1 MGPNQFR
8 QLTSIFL
15 ASAVPA
21 HRLADDPLQ
30 DARIPPTIVAGVL
43 DIAEQRGTNTEPWLA
58 GTGLTRGQIDL
69 PGTRLS
75 FRQATTILRRAL
87 RALPA
92 GPVGMRVGTRDVLLS
107 WGLVG
112 FAVRSSSSGAEAMAV
127 GVRLHQAA
135 GSLVNYEIE
144 YSTDEFEI
152 RLLER
157 SPDAEL
163 LPFLS
168 EEACASIVALLRAA
182 FGSQL
187 RPKRMEFAYPAPTYA
202 DVYRRYFQCP
212 IQFGAQHVRM
222 WFDTELL
229 DRPIPT
235 ANPAQF
241 AIAVEAARQLADAEG
256 HGPDT
261 VAAVVGV
268 LRENLRHPVTMAQTA
283 DRLAISERT
292 LHRRLTE
299 AGLKFGEIRDRVR
312 MQRATVLLRESNI
325 PVATVATE
333 VGFSDSRQF
342 RRAYQRWT
350 GKSPSTERASARR

>member
-1 MGPNQFR
+1 MMNEP
-8 QLTSIFL
+8 T
-15 ASAVPA
+15 

-30 DARIPPTIVAGVL
+30 DARIPPNIVAGVL
-43 DIAEQRGTNTEPWLA
+43 DIVEQRGTNTEPLLV

-87 RALPA
+87 HTLPA
-92 GPVGMRVGTRDVLLS
+92 GPVGMRMGGRDVLLS

-112 FAVRSSSSGAEAMAV
+112 FAIRSSRSGAEAIAI
-127 GVRLHQAA
+127 GTSLHQAA
-135 GSLVNYEIE
+135 GSLLNCEINYG
-144 YSTDEFEI
+144 TDEFEL

-168 EEACASIVALLRAA
+168 EEACASIVALVRAA
-182 FGSQL
+182 FGGQIT
-187 RPKRMEFAYPAPTYA
+187 PKRIEFSYPAPAYA
-202 DVYRRYFQCP
+202 DVYRRFFQCP
-212 IQFGAQHVRM
+212 IQFGAQHVRI

-235 ANPAQF
+235 ANPAQL

-256 HGPDT
+256 HRPDT

-268 LRENLRHPVTMAQTA
+268 LRENLRHPVTMAQIA
-283 DRLAISERT
+283 DRLAISDRT
-292 LHRRLTE
+292 LHRRLTD

-312 MQRATVLLRESNI
+312 MHRATVLLRESNI
-325 PVATVATE
+325 PVAVVATE

-350 GKSPSTERASARR
+350 GKTPSAERASAGR